1 MARKNLIDSATG
13 DIIGTLDVEIVG
25 VSVAP
30 LSEFAEGEILVAED
44 WRDPE
49 EAIKIWWN
57 GPLHQDA

>member
-49 EAIKIWWN
+49 EAIKIWN